1 MWIIK
6 VTKKSFLVVV
16 LPIAIEIIV
25 YFLFFILLLSDMFST
40 KARMR
45 NLYQKWKCCR
55 ILSSSR
61 SRADSH

>member
-45 NLYQKWKCCR
+45 NLYQ
-55 ILSSSR
+55 SGNVVEF
-61 SRADSH
+61 